1 MHFSSRQTREN
12 AQRGG
17 SGVLSVEYIKGE
29 LHVGSLFF
37 FVFYPLSKS
46 HTFIVTMGITR
57 LKGKALMRA
66 STAMAGVGFLLFGYD
81 QVNDLVASQ
90 KVIYCS

>member
-1 MHFSSRQTREN
+1 
-12 AQRGG
+12 
-17 SGVLSVEYIKGE
+17 
-29 LHVGSLFF
+29 
-37 FVFYPLSKS
+37 
-46 HTFIVTMGITR
+46 MGITR

>member
-29 LHVGSLFF
+29 LHVGSLFL
-37 FVFYPLSKS
+37 FVFLPFVQITY
-46 HTFIVTMGITR
+46 FIVTMGLTR
-57 LKGKALMRA
+57 LKGKTLMRA

>member
-1 MHFSSRQTREN
+1 MWGHFSS
-12 AQRGG
+12 
-17 SGVLSVEYIKGE
+17 
-29 LHVGSLFF
+29 LFF
-37 FVFYPLSKS
+37 TLCSNHSY
-46 HTFIVTMGITR
+46 FIVTMGITR
-57 LKGKALMRA
+57 LKGKTLMRA